1 MAQQRRSR
9 EEWQVLA
16 REQRRSK
23 LGVSEFA
30 RSRGIRPRTFAW
42 WLWKLGSN
50 RPRPQKRRSSRREP
64 VRMLPVSVIG
74 ASRPE
79 PQARIEISIG
89 SLSLRLTAESDPSYV
104 AALVRQL
111 RDAGC

>member
-9 EEWQVLA
+9 DEWQALA

-23 LGVSEFA
+23 LGVAEFA

-42 WLWKLGSN
+42 WLWRLGSD
-50 RPRPQKRRSSRREP
+50 PHHPKRKAPRRER
-64 VRMLPVSVIG
+64 VRMLPVSVL
-74 ASRPE
+74 APSRPE
-79 PQARIEISIG
+79 PQARIEVSIG
-89 SLSLRLTAESDPSYV
+89 SLSVRLTADSDPSYV